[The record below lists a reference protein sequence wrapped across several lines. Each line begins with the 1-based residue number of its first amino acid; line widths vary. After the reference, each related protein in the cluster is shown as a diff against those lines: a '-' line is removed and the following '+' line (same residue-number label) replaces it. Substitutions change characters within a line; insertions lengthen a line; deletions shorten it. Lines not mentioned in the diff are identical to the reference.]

1 MKLHEIIFEANEN
14 NSFLLNLLQMN
25 RKSINIAYQDSKLSL
40 ELIRVNF
47 YKPNINQLKILAKL
61 KLDSFENKIE
71 EFHTISK
78 NGMFDLTDAGLIKYL
93 QTTISWLND
102 IRKIRRKLQV

>member
-61 KLDSFENKIE
+61 KLDSFENK
-71 EFHTISK
+71 
-78 NGMFDLTDAGLIKYL
+78 
-93 QTTISWLND
+93 
-102 IRKIRRKLQV
+102 